1 MAEDDKGLNA
11 KLIRAYIKLR
21 EKRSELKSEFEA
33 QDKVFEENMNLL
45 KERMLEYFK
54 QPENEGAT
62 NFSSE
67 EGMFIRTTKTKYWT
81 DDWES
86 FHKFVVEENA
96 PELLEK
102 RVAQG
107 NMKQYLE
114 DNPDKL
120 PMGLNTTT
128 EYTIT
133 VRKK

>member
-11 KLIRAYIKLR
+11 KLIRAYMKLR

-67 EGMFIRTTKTKYWT
+67 EGMFIRTTR
-81 DDWES
+81 S
-86 FHKFVVEENA
+86 
-96 PELLEK
+96 
-102 RVAQG
+102 
-107 NMKQYLE
+107 
-114 DNPDKL
+114 
-120 PMGLNTTT
+120 
-128 EYTIT
+128 
-133 VRKK
+133 